1 MAYTDLIYLLLFLPC
16 CILIYQLVPVRFR
29 KYVLLLFSWMYFI
42 LCSKKLIICL
52 LATTL
57 FVYLMGLVIDKAPKK
72 SRTRK
77 ALFILGLFGLFGT
90 LLYVKYTNFF
100 IRIINDL
107 GHHSLS
113 ALTIAAPI
121 GISFYTLEAVS
132 YLTEVYWGREKAD
145 HDFCSVALFLSFF
158 PQIMEGPIARYQ
170 DTAAQ
175 LTKGEGVHLAAL
187 QAGCVRILWGLFK
200 KMVIADRLN
209 TAVNVLF
216 TNYTSYTGAMTAVS
230 GIFYAVQLYMEFS
243 GAMDIVIGSAQ
254 MFGITLPENF
264 RQPFF
269 SQSAAEFWR
278 RWHITLGVWCKTYL
292 FYPVTTSKLCMKW
305 NKYGKKKFGKYIT
318 KIGICAMSLTPVWL
332 FNGIWHGPQMN
343 YIFYGIYYL
352 VILMIGEMLEP
363 VKKAFYK
370 KTGFN
375 KNNVFCHTFR
385 IVRTWVILFT
395 GEMFFR
401 ANGLRAG
408 LAMFKRIFENFHLS
422 ALWNDGGLMSLNLD
436 HHDYLVIGI
445 GILVVLIYDIL
456 KENNIDVYDAV
467 SRQKAPVRWACVY
480 LLLFAVIIFAAY
492 GTGYDK
498 VGLIYAGF

>member
-1 MAYTDLIYLLLFLPC
+1 MAYTELIYLLLFLPC
-16 CILIYQLVPVRFR
+16 SALVYQIMPVRLR
-29 KYVLLLFSWMYFI
+29 KYVLLLFSWFFFV
-42 LCSKKLIICL
+42 LCSKKLIIYL

-57 FVYLMGLVIDKAPKK
+57 FVYVMGLVIGRAPMK
-72 SRTRK
+72 SRMRK
-77 ALFILGLFGLFGT
+77 AMFLVGLAGLFGT
-90 LLYVKYTNFF
+90 LLCVKYTNFF

-113 ALTIAAPI
+113 ALSIAAPI

-132 YLTEVYWGREKAD
+132 YLTEVYWGRAEAER
-145 HDFCSVALFLSFF
+145 DFCSVALFLSFF
-158 PQIMEGPIARYQ
+158 PQTMEGPIARWQ
-170 DTAAQ
+170 DTSKQ
-175 LTKGEGVHLAAL
+175 LVKGEDVHLSAL

-200 KMVIADRLN
+200 KMVVADRLN
-209 TAVNVLF
+209 TAVSALF
-216 TNYTSYTGAMTAVS
+216 TNYANYTGAMTAVS

-243 GAMDIVIGSAQ
+243 GAMDIVIGSAEI
-254 MFGITLPENF
+254 FGITLPENF

-278 RWHITLGVWCKTYL
+278 RWHITLGIWCKTYL
-292 FYPVTTSKLCMKW
+292 FYPVTTSRLCMKW
-305 NKYGKKKFGKYIT
+305 NRYGRKRFGRYIT
-318 KIGICAMSLTPVWL
+318 RIGICAMSLTPVWL

-352 VILMIGEMLEP
+352 IILMIGEMLEP

-375 KNNVFCHTFR
+375 KNNVFWHAFR
-385 IVRTWVILFT
+385 ILRTWVIIFT

-401 ANGLRAG
+401 ASGLKAG
-408 LAMFKRIFENFHLS
+408 LAMFHRIFENFQLS
-422 ALWNDGGLMSLNLD
+422 VRWKGGLMSLGLD
-436 HHDYLVIGI
+436 HHDYLVIVI
-445 GILVVLIYDIL
+445 GIVLVLICDIF
-456 KENNIDVYDAV
+456 KEKGISVCDAV
-467 SRQKAPVRWACVY
+467 KRQKTPVRWACVY
-480 LLLFAVIIFAAY
+480 LLLFAIIIFGAY